1 MVVSVVGVAV
11 FMMSGGGGYEE
22 IGGLRWCRVV
32 LAVLVVVGCWL
43 LAVDGCKIA
52 NLPLTH
58 SIN

>member
-22 IGGLRWCRVV
+22 KGGVGCVV
-32 LAVLVVVGCWL
+32 LAVWVEVGCWL